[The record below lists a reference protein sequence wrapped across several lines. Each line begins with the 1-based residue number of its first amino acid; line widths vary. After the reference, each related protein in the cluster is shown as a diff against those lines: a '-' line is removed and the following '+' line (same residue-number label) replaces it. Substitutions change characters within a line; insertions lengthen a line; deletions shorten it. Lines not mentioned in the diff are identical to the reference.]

1 MFAKEVLMCAS
12 CGFPAA
18 PGHWT
23 EAGAAT
29 LPDRLRSRFR
39 RAQVL
44 QSILPAYGLTAH
56 DGGQV
61 PGIQLSTLSGNQTI
75 VRDLEQVWATAERL
89 AGGPVDPLDPRFI
102 GGGEGA

>member
-1 MFAKEVLMCAS
+1 MCSS

-23 EAGAAT
+23 EAGLANAA
-29 LPDRLRSRFR
+29 DRLRARFR
-39 RAQVL
+39 RAQIL

-61 PGIQLSTLSGNQTI
+61 PGIQLSTMTGDQMI
-75 VRDLEQVWATAERL
+75 VPNLEELWEAAERL
-89 AGGPVDPLDPRFI
+89 TGHVIDPLDPSFLSA
-102 GGGEGA
+102 GSEAS

>member
-1 MFAKEVLMCAS
+1 MCSA

-29 LPDRLRSRFR
+29 AHDRLRGRMR

-44 QSILPAYGLTAH
+44 QTVLPLYGLKAF
-56 DGGQV
+56 DGGEV
-61 PGIQLSTLSGNQTI
+61 PGIQISTLSGSQSILRNL
-75 VRDLEQVWATAERL
+75 DEVWALAEKVS
-89 AGGPVDPLDPRFI
+89 GGPVDPLDPRFI
-102 GGGEGA
+102 GEE

>member
-1 MFAKEVLMCAS
+1 MCSA

-23 EAGAAT
+23 EAGLADAS
-29 LPDRLRSRFR
+29 DRLRARFR

-61 PGIQLSTLSGNQTI
+61 PGIQLSTLTGNQVI
-75 VRDLEQVWATAERL
+75 VRDLEEVWPAAERL
-89 AGGPVDPLDPRFI
+89 TGHVVDPLDPRFL
-102 GGGEGA
+102 GDGGEAG

>member
-1 MFAKEVLMCAS
+1 MCSA

-29 LPDRLRSRFR
+29 APDRLRARFR

-44 QSILPAYGLTAH
+44 QSVLPAYGLTAH
-56 DGGQV
+56 EDTQV
-61 PGIQLSTLSGNQTI
+61 TGIQVSTLSGSHAI
-75 VRDLEQVWATAERL
+75 VRDLSEVWATAERL
-89 AGGPVDPLDPRFI
+89 AGGPVDPLDARFI
-102 GGGEGA
+102 GGGEGEG

>member
-1 MFAKEVLMCAS
+1 MCSA

-29 LPDRLRSRFR
+29 PHDRLRARFR
-39 RAQVL
+39 RAALL
-44 QSILPAYGLTAH
+44 QALLPAYGLTAH

-61 PGIQLSTLSGNQTI
+61 PGIHLSTLSGAQSI
-75 VRDLEQVWATAERL
+75 LPDLAALWAEAERL
-89 AGGPVDPLDPRFI
+89 TGAAIDPLDPRYLGCEDGDDD
-102 GGGEGA
+102 GG